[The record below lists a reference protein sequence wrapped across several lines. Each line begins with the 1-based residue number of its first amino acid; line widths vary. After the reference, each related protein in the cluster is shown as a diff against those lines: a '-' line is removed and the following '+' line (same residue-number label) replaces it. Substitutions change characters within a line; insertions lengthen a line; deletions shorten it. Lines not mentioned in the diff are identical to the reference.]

1 MIGSVLLLRSHPLAR
16 FTSPSYLEP
25 GSSNTCTRR
34 SHTRNREAAIAV
46 VPIYWMLTLCLAV
59 LRPSCG
65 LTHLIPTVPGEGT
78 LSIKTNHETW
88 SISGAPLKLDIMNP
102 GSCPCKKEG
111 FQGTMTMSLP
121 LQERKRF
128 LRKITA
134 IEMINRPKCPV
145 SGQTMFYSELGGMAI
160 FVWRRWKDISSFFE
174 QTGKSSRNGEWQ
186 KEQLWSKTVSHINS
200 CPRFLG

>member
-88 SISGAPLKLDIMNP
+88 SISGAPSKLDITCILVWQ
-102 GSCPCKKEG
+102 SRV
-111 FQGTMTMSLP
+111 LP
-121 LQERKRF
+121 LRDLASSWVNGSWVCKLIQGY
-128 LRKITA
+128 KI
-134 IEMINRPKCPV
+134 
-145 SGQTMFYSELGGMAI
+145 
-160 FVWRRWKDISSFFE
+160 WREI
-174 QTGKSSRNGEWQ
+174 
-186 KEQLWSKTVSHINS
+186 LWS
-200 CPRFLG
+200 FLLGWLSSGS